1 MTMTTTEKIMATE
14 RIARPTDPIIR
25 VPTNRRLRLNRYWEK
40 VAWTWR
46 PESKREAG
54 DAIVR
59 NLLLHW
65 FPSKVSI
72 SSLSWGYS
80 FWLGTISAVLFLIL
94 TVTGGVLMFLYVPS
108 VERAYLSIK
117 DLEYSITF
125 GWFLRGLHRIGAHLM
140 VALVF
145 LHMVRVFLTG
155 AFKNGVA
162 VNQNRPLNWIVGLAL
177 LLITLLLSFTGYLL
191 PWDQL
196 AYWAITVGTNIASSA
211 PVFGETTRFI
221 LLGGTTIE
229 QATLIR
235 FYVLHC
241 FLLPLAVLW
250 LVAYHVWRIRKDGG
264 LACVDQESREQEKL
278 SVAPIASK
286 TYSLLGITGG
296 SSVEIQ
302 NTMIDEDRNTVTSS
316 PNLTVRLAVVTIATL
331 LFSILLT
338 LIVRAPLE
346 EAANPS
352 VTPNPAKAPW
362 YFLWLQELVTL
373 TTVHIGSFTI
383 NGALIGGIVLPG
395 VLVVAA
401 MLFPYFE
408 KSPLSTVGV
417 WMPKQRKW
425 QNTIFIVIV
434 VMILLLTFVGTF
446 MRGPYWE
453 LYWPWQSWSE
463 APRRF

>member
-1 MTMTTTEKIMATE
+1 MVTE
-14 RIARPTDPIIR
+14 RIANSAQP
-25 VPTNRRLRLNRYWEK
+25 VARRSLKDRLNWRNIWEK
-40 VAWTWR
+40 ATWTWR
-46 PESKREAG
+46 PVSKREAG

-65 FPSKVSI
+65 FPSKVSV

-80 FWLGTISAVLFLIL
+80 YWLGTVSAVLFLLL
-94 TVTGGVLMFLYVPS
+94 TLTGGILMFLYVPS

-140 VALVF
+140 VAIVF

-162 VNQNRPLNWIVGLAL
+162 VNQDRPLNWIVGVVL
-177 LLITLLLSFTGYLL
+177 LLLTLLLSFTGYLL

-211 PVFGETTRFI
+211 PVFGEPLRFT

-241 FLLPLAVLW
+241 FLLPLSVLM

-264 LACVDQESREQEKL
+264 LACADRDHKNQVKGEFPPVS
-278 SVAPIASK
+278 SK

-296 SSVEIQ
+296 SGVEIQ
-302 NTMIDEDRNTVTSS
+302 NTMVDEEAGTVPSS
-316 PNLTVRLAVVTIATL
+316 PNLTTRLLVVTFLTVAITV
-331 LFSILLT
+331 LLT
-338 LIVRAPLE
+338 LVVTAPLE
-346 EAANPS
+346 EAANPA

-373 TTVHIGSFTI
+373 TTFQLGGFTI
-383 NGALIGGIVLPG
+383 NGALIGGIILPG
-395 VLVVAA
+395 VLVLAA
-401 MLFPYFE
+401 ILWPYLDR
-408 KSPLSTVGV
+408 SPLTSIGV
-417 WMPKQRKW
+417 WLHRERRW
-425 QNTIFIVIV
+425 QNRVFLAIV
-434 VMILLLTFVGTF
+434 VLILLLTFVGTF

-453 LYWPWQSWSE
+453 LYWPWESWHE

>member
-1 MTMTTTEKIMATE
+1 MDTDH
-14 RIARPTDPIIR
+14 IARPTQP
-25 VPTNRRLRLNRYWEK
+25 VLKQPLRGRFAWRRYWEK
-40 VAWTWR
+40 FTWTWR
-46 PESKREAG
+46 PETKREAG

-65 FPSKVSI
+65 FPSKTNVE
-72 SSLSWGYS
+72 SLSWGYS
-80 FWLGTISAVLFLIL
+80 FWLGTVSALLFTIL
-94 TVTGGVLMFLYVPS
+94 TITGGVLMFLYVPS

-117 DLEYSITF
+117 DLEYTVTF

-140 VALVF
+140 VAVVF

-162 VNQNRPLNWIVGLAL
+162 VNQNRPLNWIVGIVL
-177 LLITLLLSFTGYLL
+177 LLLTLLLSFTGYLL

-211 PVFGETTRFI
+211 PVFGEPTRYV

-241 FLLPLAVLW
+241 FLLPLTVLW

-264 LACVDQESREQEKL
+264 LACVDREFQEHTKAET
-278 SVAPIASK
+278 APVPSK
-286 TYSLLGITGG
+286 TYSLLGIAGG
-296 SSVEIQ
+296 SSIEIQ
-302 NTMIDEDRNTVTSS
+302 NTMVDEDKRTVPSS
-316 PNLTVRLAVVTIATL
+316 PNLTVRLLVVTLVTL
-331 LFSILLT
+331 AVCVLLT
-338 LIVRAPLE
+338 LIVQAPLE

-373 TTVHIGSFTI
+373 TTVHIGSFTV
-383 NGALIGGIVLPG
+383 NGALIGGIIVPGILVIAAVLW
-395 VLVVAA
+395 
-401 MLFPYFE
+401 PYFD
-408 KSPLSTVGV
+408 KSPLNTVGV
-417 WMPKQRKW
+417 WLPSKRKV
-425 QNTIFIVIV
+425 QNLVFAVIV
-434 VMILLLTFVGTF
+434 VFILVLTSVGTF
-446 MRGPYWE
+446 MRGPYWQF
-453 LYWPWQSWSE
+453 YFPWETWTE